1 MSDQNTGMVVG
12 VKGLQAMIGVPE
24 VSVASGQFSD
34 LTIDNLRERVAA
46 RKAELRRDYDADV
59 VTLEDQTTF
68 RQKELCAEYRDGEFE
83 EGVSAALAAVGV
95 DLRARRH
102 VSFDVDECAV
112 EIQLL
117 DADDDIQV
125 RLNRTHTGDD
135 KLFDLRKKK
144 EKVKEVFDDKMMVL
158 SRMESR
164 ENEDRLRTRIGAQML
179 RKAMESLPESQAMLA
194 DSDELVSQMLKE
206 I

>member
-1 MSDQNTGMVVG
+1 M
-12 VKGLQAMIGVPE
+12 
-24 VSVASGQFSD
+24 
-34 LTIDNLRERVAA
+34 
-46 RKAELRRDYDADV
+46 
-59 VTLEDQTTF
+59 
-68 RQKELCAEYRDGEFE
+68 
-83 EGVSAALAAVGV
+83 GV